1 MLSLSFREKL
11 EKTLFQI
18 LIFLLPTQLAY
29 HFWPNWA
36 FVGGIRVDYLAPT
49 IYLTDCILIII
60 FFLWF
65 QEKLTN
71 KKKVKNF
78 SFPTFVLVFLFSL
91 VNILAAQNYQAALFK
106 WIKIYELIFFVYI
119 VIDKKKLLQKELIFK
134 PLALAVIFTSVLALI
149 QFFLQKTVGGVFYF
163 FGERSFSAS
172 TPGIAKAVYF
182 GKELMRPYSSFPHP
196 NVLAGFTTASTLFL
210 LRIKG
215 NRIIKFLLLTTALPT
230 VLLSASLGAWVA
242 LVIAL
247 ILSAIN
253 LTRASFLKK
262 IYLYIFSAAVLIGI
276 FSPLISKEFV
286 KEGNRLPDSI
296 LKRAYLNVA
305 AGEMVSKEPFT
316 GVGLNNFVVK
326 TPWTLADETIL
337 WYLQPVHNIFLLLF
351 TETGM
356 IGLFIFVIFFW
367 KLIKRSLESKVKTRL
382 YATIF
387 LLIIITGSFDHYW
400 VTLQQS
406 QLLLALFTGLAY
418 R

>member
-18 LIFLLPTQLAY
+18 LIFLLPTQFAY

-65 QEKLTN
+65 QEKLID
-71 KKKVKNF
+71 KKRVKNF
-78 SFPTFVLVFLFSL
+78 SFPAFVLVFLFSL

-106 WIKIYELIFFVYI
+106 WIKLYELIFFVYI
-119 VIDKKKLLQKELIFK
+119 LIDKKKLLQKELIFK

-149 QFFLQKTVGGVFYF
+149 QFFLQKTVGGPFYF

-196 NVLAGFTTASTLFL
+196 NVLAGVTSASTLFL

-215 NRIIKFLLLTTALPT
+215 NRIIKFLLLTVTLPA

-242 LVIAL
+242 LVIAQ
-247 ILSAIN
+247 IASGIK

-262 IYLYIFSAAVLIGI
+262 IYLGIFSLAVLTGI
-276 FSPLISKEFV
+276 FSPLISKEFI
-286 KEGNRLPDSI
+286 KERNRFPDSV
-296 LKRAYLNVA
+296 LKRAYLNIA

-326 TPWTLADETIL
+326 IPWTLADETIL
-337 WYLQPVHNIFLLLF
+337 WYLQPVHNIFLLMF
-351 TETGM
+351 TETGL
-356 IGLFIFVIFFW
+356 IGLFIFVIFSW
-367 KLIKRSLESKVKTRL
+367 KLIKRSLENKVKTRL

-406 QLLLALFTGLAY
+406 QLLLALFTGLTY